1 MPPRQQPEADP
12 ALVDAWRRVVG
23 LVLDS
28 RWRWEEVSAE
38 LGITQGGLRALL
50 AIDPEDPRPMRELA
64 RVLNCDASYVT
75 GLVDDLERAGYAVRR
90 PAATDRRVKTVALT
104 AAGKRALRKAE
115 RSLMAPPEQLTAL
128 PPEAQRGLAR
138 ALAGALSPAA
148 EGS

>member
-1 MPPRQQPEADP
+1 VTFIDLDGELIVPPR
-12 ALVDAWRRVVG
+12 
-23 LVLDS
+23 
-28 RWRWEEVSAE
+28 E

-138 ALAGALSPAA
+138 ALAGALSPAT